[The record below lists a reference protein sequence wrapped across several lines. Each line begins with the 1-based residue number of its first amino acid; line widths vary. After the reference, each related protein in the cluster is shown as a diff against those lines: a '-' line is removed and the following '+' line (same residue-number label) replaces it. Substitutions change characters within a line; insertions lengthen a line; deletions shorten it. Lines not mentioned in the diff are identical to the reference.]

1 MYPYLTDQLHTA
13 VKLFSARANS
23 RALFR
28 IVVNQSNPNVIE
40 CLHGIRCMSLFW
52 VVWIHQYDNVFS
64 APNINRFRFLSVST
78 ISFFQINILYI
89 F

>member
-1 MYPYLTDQLHTA
+1 MYPYIKDQLHTA

-52 VVWIHQYDNVFS
+52 VVWLHQYGNLFNS
-64 APNINRFRFLSVST
+64 PNINRFGILSVSK
-78 ISFFQINILYI
+78 
-89 F
+89 